1 MERRARGRS
10 VAAGLTVV
18 AVGAILAVGCGGSMG
33 QPTLSNDSVGSA
45 EQEVDAAEARIGAA
59 LGGGTKSNPP
69 PTIDNGTGNPNP
81 TTPQPGPQP
90 TTQVEPTTPDLPL
103 DTEEDRCRVACDA
116 LTSMIRAVDRLCL
129 ITGQSDERCQSRRAR
144 ADSAS
149 SRVVQSCPSC
159 NV

>member
-1 MERRARGRS
+1 MTLG
-10 VAAGLTVV
+10 V
-18 AVGAILAVGCGGSMG
+18 VGAVLAAGCGGSMG
-33 QPTLSNDSVGSA
+33 QPTLSNESVGTA

-59 LGGGTKSNPP
+59 LGAKSRPPIANTNPP
-69 PTIDNGTGNPNP
+69 PTGPE
-81 TTPQPGPQP
+81 PGPSP
-90 TTQVEPTTPDLPL
+90 QVEPTSPTPM
-103 DTEEDRCRVACDA
+103 DTDEDRCRVACDA

>member
-1 MERRARGRS
+1 
-10 VAAGLTVV
+10 
-18 AVGAILAVGCGGSMG
+18 MG
-33 QPTLSNDSVGSA
+33 QPTVAPDSVGSA

-59 LGGGTKSNPP
+59 LGRGTKSNPP
-69 PTIDNGTGNPNP
+69 PTVDNGTGNPTP
-81 TTPQPGPQP
+81 VTPQPQTNP
-90 TTQVEPTTPDLPL
+90 TSGGDPTSPDPL
-103 DTEEDRCRVACDA
+103 DTDEDRCRVACDA